1 MDDGEEWALRNKD
14 FTGAEFHGGFPGDS
28 DGEKSAWNAGDPGKR
43 RALPSYRGLM
53 RHSEQDLPY
62 FLDHK
67 LLESLDFM

>member
-43 RALPSYRGLM
+43 RALPSYRGRM
-53 RHSEQDLPY
+53 RHL
-62 FLDHK
+62 
-67 LLESLDFM
+67 